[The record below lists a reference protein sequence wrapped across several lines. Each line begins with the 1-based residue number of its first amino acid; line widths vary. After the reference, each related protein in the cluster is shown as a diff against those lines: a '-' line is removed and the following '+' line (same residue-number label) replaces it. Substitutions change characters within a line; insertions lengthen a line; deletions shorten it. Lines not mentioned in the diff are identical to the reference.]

1 MGKIKNTLLFLLLG
15 YGLPLAFQPA
25 LLLDYRI
32 IFLMA
37 AAVTVFLTQ
46 PGFEVEE
53 AERDRSADN
62 NSVLFILILS
72 VLAIALPVLE
82 WGLFHPDSF
91 HWLWVITGGT
101 IVIMGTTLRI
111 WAIQTLGKY
120 FTATVQIQK
129 EHELIQHGP
138 FQFIR
143 HPSYTGAF
151 LTAIGGAI
159 VLESWIG
166 LPIAAACMLYGYYVR
181 ITAEEKALVGKF
193 GKQYL
198 EYQQHSSRLIPGIW

>member
-82 WGLFHPDSF
+82 WRLFHPDSF
-91 HWLWVITGGT
+91 HWLWVITGST